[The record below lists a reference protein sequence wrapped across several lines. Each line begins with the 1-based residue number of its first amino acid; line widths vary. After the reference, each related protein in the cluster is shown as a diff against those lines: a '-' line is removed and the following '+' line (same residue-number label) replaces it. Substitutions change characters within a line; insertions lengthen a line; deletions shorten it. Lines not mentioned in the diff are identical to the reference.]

1 MIFNEVLDK
10 MQQPSKEALEMSL
23 ADCHVKGVFSLVID
37 GDRDENGNLIR
48 GTLTRVFIATKK
60 IKPFDIQMHSHR
72 YNLTIGVVSGSF
84 THHIADECR
93 ISQSSTENIVT
104 TKKYEYKSPLNGGS
118 GLKYIGK
125 SRHKLSSYSIP
136 IGAEISLPCDLI
148 RTVSVSKGTIWIV
161 KEGGFRTDSSV
172 VLGVPFQTE
181 GLYNAPKQYQ
191 INDMFTLV
199 KEKLEKV
206 I

>member
-1 MIFNEVLDK
+1 MIFNEVLSK
-10 MQQPSKEALEMSL
+10 MQQQNKEALEMSL

-37 GDRDENGNLIR
+37 GDRNEDGNLIH

-84 THHIADECR
+84 THHVASNFSVSGCIK
-93 ISQSSTENIVT
+93 ENVVT
-104 TKKYEYKSPLNGGS
+104 AKLYEYKSPLNGGN
-118 GLKYIGK
+118 GLRYLHEY
-125 SRHKLSSYSIP
+125 SYSLSSYSIP

-148 RTVSVSKGTIWIV
+148 HTVSVSKGTIWIV
-161 KEGGFRTDSSV
+161 KEQGFRTDSSI

-181 GLYNAPKQYQ
+181 GLYNTPKQFQ

-206 I
+206 V